1 MHGNSNIKFVVKN
14 FFAACGLVF
23 KNPSRP
29 FADVIK
35 PVKVKVKIALE
46 QTTKA
51 QRWSRGLALLFLQPQ
66 R

>member
-14 FFAACGLVF
+14 FFAACRLVF
-23 KNPSRP
+23 KNPSTP

-46 QTTKA
+46 HTTKA
-51 QRWSRGLALLFLQPQ
+51 
-66 R
+66 